1 MGTDTTLIQNEN
13 GVSYKFD
20 LTKSMFSRGNIS
32 EKIRFSK
39 FSVSNEIIVDMFA
52 GIGYWVLQL
61 SKKKPPS
68 KVYCVDI
75 NPNAIEVRALR
86 SHQKLNFEFDSNP

>member
-1 MGTDTTLIQNEN
+1 
-13 GVSYKFD
+13 
-20 LTKSMFSRGNIS
+20 MFSRGNIS

-61 SKKKPPS
+61 SKKKPPA
-68 KVYCVDI
+68 KIYCVDI
-75 NPNAIEVRALR
+75 NPNAIEGRAFIDHEFSLLVRLQ
-86 SHQKLNFEFDSNP
+86 SLGKSIKIECSIEQKG